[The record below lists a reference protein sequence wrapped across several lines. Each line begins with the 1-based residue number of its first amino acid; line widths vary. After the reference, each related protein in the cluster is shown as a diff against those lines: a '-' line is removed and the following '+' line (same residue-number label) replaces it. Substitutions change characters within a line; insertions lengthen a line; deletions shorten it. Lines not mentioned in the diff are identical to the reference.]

1 MTKIPDNLRNLA
13 KKYDPVVI
21 RDFKR
26 ESYLIGIGPQYFI
39 TWPIEAPITDE
50 LEELI
55 VLLTTFS

>member
-13 KKYDPVVI
+13 KRYDLTVI

-26 ESYLIGIGPQYFI
+26 KSYLIGKGFQYFMP
-39 TWPIEAPITDE
+39 WPVEAPITDE